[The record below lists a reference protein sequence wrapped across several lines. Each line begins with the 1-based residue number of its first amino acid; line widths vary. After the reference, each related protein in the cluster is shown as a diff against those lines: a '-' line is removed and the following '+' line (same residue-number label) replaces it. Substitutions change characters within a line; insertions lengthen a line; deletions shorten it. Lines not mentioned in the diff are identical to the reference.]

1 MKLLQFNSAFA
12 AVFLLFTSNNV
23 LACDD
28 ELYRQFDFWLGD
40 WQVTQA
46 DGTLAGHNSISQTF
60 GDCVIHEQYTSVNGY
75 QGASY
80 NIYDKST
87 QQWHQSWVDN
97 TGLLLQLNGG
107 LVGNAMVMWGEGTD
121 QTGQRVQHRIKWTPQ
136 ENGTVIQLW
145 EVSRNQ
151 GLNWQELFKGF
162 YKRSPKANT
171 EPASL
176 PRQ

>member
-1 MKLLQFNSAFA
+1 MGLKQYGLALTTT
-12 AVFLLFTSNNV
+12 VFFMLSGRAM
-23 LACDD
+23 ACDD

-40 WQVTQA
+40 WQVLQA
-46 DGTLAGHNSISQTF
+46 NGTLAGHNRISKEF
-60 GDCVIHEQYTSVNGY
+60 ADCVIHEQYTSVNGY

-80 NIYDKST
+80 NIYDKTT

-121 QTGQRVQHRIKWTPQ
+121 QTGQKVQHRINWTPQ

-145 EVSRNQ
+145 EVSRDQ
-151 GLNWQELFKGF
+151 GLSWQELFKGI
-162 YKRSPKANT
+162 YQKPAQS
-171 EPASL
+171 EPETPL
-176 PRQ
+176 K